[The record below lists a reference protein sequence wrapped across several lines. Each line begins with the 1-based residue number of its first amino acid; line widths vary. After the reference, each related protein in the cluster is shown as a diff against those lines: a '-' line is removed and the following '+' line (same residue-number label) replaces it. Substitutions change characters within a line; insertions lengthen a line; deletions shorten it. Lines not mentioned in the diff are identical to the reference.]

1 MNIKEIIGSRIKLL
15 RNKNYLSQEKL
26 AFNSGLD
33 RTYISSV
40 ENGNRNI
47 SIENIRKITEALSV
61 TIKDF
66 FNDDCFN

>member
-15 RNKNYLSQEKL
+15 RKKNNLSQEKL

-66 FNDDCFN
+66 FNDECFN

>member
-15 RNKNYLSQEKL
+15 RKKNNLSQEKL